1 MSGQSHILHVDK
13 KGPFRLLIDLYSTDS
28 TFRSFC
34 EFAVIGAIVLF
45 FIHGYQWTTAI
56 GRSAMSGVSSA
67 PSAPAL
73 PDPTDIV
80 KFARR
85 GNLAPRLNELGLNES
100 YFANDPEPVRS
111 MLTEAWRAYR
121 NKKSNKALDLLQSAP
136 PDHPHVLLVRG
147 LATMAQPENGMLR
160 DGARYLE
167 QAAGKHD
174 PKSMAVLGAM
184 YIIGVPG
191 LQHDLEKGQK
201 LILGA
206 AAKGDVDA
214 SRVAGQGYLSGW
226 MGTIDAGRAAKYYSF
241 AADRG
246 DPRATLFLADLYYTG
261 RGVARDEIEGD
272 RLAEKA
278 AGQGDAEA
286 QAMVGARRMQAY
298 IAGVTDDASDAVK
311 WLEFAAQR
319 NEPHAVQLLAN
330 YYMTF
335 AARTGKADVAKGI
348 EILKRCADQTSDT
361 SCAMAYAS
369 ALDNGLGG
377 VRDVKTIY
385 AMYQLANRD
394 GSNDKARAR
403 LTELGKE
410 LSATDRIQIRMNS
423 TQHELP
429 ALLDCKFGD
438 PRPCS

>member
-1 MSGQSHILHVDK
+1 MSGQTHILQARK
-13 KGPFRLLIDLYSTDS
+13 KGAFRLLIDLYSTDS

-34 EFAVIGAIVLF
+34 EFAVIGTIVLF
-45 FIHGYQWTTAI
+45 FIHGYQWTSAI
-56 GRSAMSGVSSA
+56 GRAAQSGVSSA
-67 PSAPAL
+67 QSAQDPPN
-73 PDPTDIV
+73 PDDIV

-85 GNLAPRLNELGLNES
+85 GNLAPRLNELGLDES
-100 YFANDPEPVRS
+100 YFDKDPEPVRS
-111 MLTEAWRAYR
+111 VLTEAWRAYR
-121 NKKSNKALDLLQSAP
+121 NRKSNKALELLQPAP

-147 LATMAQPENGMLR
+147 LATMAQPEDGMLR
-160 DGARYLE
+160 NGARYLE
-167 QAAGKHD
+167 QAADQYD

-201 LILGA
+201 LILSA
-206 AAKGDVDA
+206 ASKGDVDA
-214 SRVAGQGYLSGW
+214 SRVVGQGYLSGW
-226 MGTIDAGRAAKYYSF
+226 MGAIDPSRAAKYFRF

-246 DPRATLFLADLYYTG
+246 DPKATLFLADLHYTG
-261 RGVARDEIEGD
+261 RGVAKDQLEGD

-298 IAGVTDDASDAVK
+298 IAGVTDDASEAIR
-311 WLEFAAQR
+311 WLDLAAQH

-330 YYMTF
+330 YYMNFST
-335 AARTGKADVAKGI
+335 RTGKADIAKGI
-348 EILKRCADQTSDT
+348 AILKRCVDQTSDT
-361 SCAMAYAS
+361 SCAWAYAS

-385 AMYQLANRD
+385 AMYQVANRD
-394 GSNDKARAR
+394 GGNDKARAR
-403 LTELGKE
+403 LAELGKE
-410 LSATDRIQIRMNS
+410 LSATDRIQIQMES

-438 PRPCS
+438 PKPCS